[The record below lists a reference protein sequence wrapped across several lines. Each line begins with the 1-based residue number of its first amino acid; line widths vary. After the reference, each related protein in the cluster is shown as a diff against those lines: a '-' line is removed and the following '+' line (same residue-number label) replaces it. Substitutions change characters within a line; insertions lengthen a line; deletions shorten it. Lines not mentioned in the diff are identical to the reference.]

1 MGAPEYK
8 DISEIKETGELLT
21 RVKFKPVPLFWI
33 AFGVSL
39 AMAIVGYVVPL
50 KWIFVAGVFGIFYS
64 MFNIFSIPDRWVCSI
79 YDDAILFFSA
89 EPQQRAFRVDARDIV
104 EYNIGK
110 NEKDY
115 LYVRTKSGDEYKARS
130 YRFNKITKEALQKA
144 LPGKETDEIKERRKK
159 Q

>member
-1 MGAPEYK
+1 
-8 DISEIKETGELLT
+8 
-21 RVKFKPVPLFWI
+21 
-33 AFGVSL
+33 
-39 AMAIVGYVVPL
+39 MAIVGYVVPL

-115 LYVRTKSGDEYKARS
+115 LYVRTRSGDEYKARS

-159 Q
+159 QSKMSQIMPLMCKKKL